1 MLKCTEVSKR
11 FGGLQA
17 LKNVDFTVNDGEIA
31 GLVGPN
37 GSGKSTFLNLIS
49 GVYKPDSG
57 QILFLNQDISKL
69 PPYKI
74 CAKGITKTAQ
84 TVQSFPEMTAT
95 ENVLTSVLF
104 NEKKYNDKTDA
115 LPRAQELLEFVG
127 LSKEK
132 FDLPAKKLNVVE
144 LRRIQL
150 AKALATNPKLLLL
163 DELLTG
169 LTPKESDEAI
179 ELIKTINKQGVTVL
193 IVEHV
198 MRVIMGLC
206 SRVIVLHHGEKICEG
221 DPKTR
226 FATKTL
232 SRFTWVNDS
241 LLERSNKRCWKSRMC
256 LQLMAWCKYSHDV
269 NFKVEEGEI
278 VSIIGPNGA
287 GKTTLV
293 KTIMGFL
300 NPKTGSV
307 KFKGENIEKL
317 PTYDIVKK
325 GLTMIPEGREIFPR
339 MTVDEN
345 LLLGAYNIT
354 DKAKDKRN

>member
-1 MLKCTEVSKR
+1 MLKCVGVSKR

-37 GSGKSTFLNLIS
+37 GSGKSTLLNLIS

-57 QILFLNQDISKL
+57 QILLQNEEISKL
-69 PPYKI
+69 APHVI
-74 CAKGITKTAQ
+74 CSKGVTKTAQ

-104 NEKKYNDKTDA
+104 NKKKDDKTGGVTK
-115 LPRAQELLEFVG
+115 AQELLTFVG
-127 LSKEK
+127 LNKEK
-132 FDLPAKKLNVVE
+132 FDVKAKSLNVVE

-179 ELIKTINKQGVTVL
+179 QLIKQINKQGVTVL
-193 IVEHV
+193 LVEHV

-221 DPKTR
+221 SPKEVCTDDNVV
-226 FATKTL
+226 KVYL
-232 SRFTWVNDS
+232 GKRFT
-241 LLERSNKRCWKSRMC
+241 
-256 LQLMAWCKYSHDV
+256 
-269 NFKVEEGEI
+269 FGEEE
-278 VSIIGPNGA
+278 A
-287 GKTTLV
+287 
-293 KTIMGFL
+293 
-300 NPKTGSV
+300 
-307 KFKGENIEKL
+307 
-317 PTYDIVKK
+317 
-325 GLTMIPEGREIFPR
+325 
-339 MTVDEN
+339 
-345 LLLGAYNIT
+345 
-354 DKAKDKRN
+354 

>member
-1 MLKCTEVSKR
+1 MLKCVGVSKR

-37 GSGKSTFLNLIS
+37 GSGKSTLLNLIS

-57 QILFLNQDISKL
+57 QVLFFDEDISKL
-69 PPYKI
+69 PPYRI

-84 TVQSFPEMTAT
+84 TVQSFPEMTAM

-104 NEKKYNDKTDA
+104 NQKKSTSKADSIEKTH
-115 LPRAQELLEFVG
+115 ELLSFVG

-132 FDLPAKKLNVVE
+132 FDVKAKSLNVVE

-179 ELIKTINKQGVTVL
+179 ALIKLINKQGVTVL

-206 SRVIVLHHGEKICEG
+206 SRVIVLQHGEKICEG
-221 DPKTR
+221 TPKQVCSDENVV
-226 FATKTL
+226 KVYL
-232 SRFTWVNDS
+232 GKRFTFGED
-241 LLERSNKRCWKSRMC
+241 
-256 LQLMAWCKYSHDV
+256 
-269 NFKVEEGEI
+269 EE
-278 VSIIGPNGA
+278 
-287 GKTTLV
+287 
-293 KTIMGFL
+293 
-300 NPKTGSV
+300 
-307 KFKGENIEKL
+307 
-317 PTYDIVKK
+317 
-325 GLTMIPEGREIFPR
+325 
-339 MTVDEN
+339 
-345 LLLGAYNIT
+345 
-354 DKAKDKRN
+354 